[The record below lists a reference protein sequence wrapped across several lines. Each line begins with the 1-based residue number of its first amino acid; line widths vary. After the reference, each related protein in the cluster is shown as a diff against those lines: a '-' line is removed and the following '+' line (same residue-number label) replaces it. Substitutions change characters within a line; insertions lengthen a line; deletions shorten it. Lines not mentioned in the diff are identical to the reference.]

1 MRSGLVIL
9 KKISARTG
17 GICKRNGVKSVKNES
32 CGRELW
38 LDVLRVAAAC
48 AVVLMHT
55 VTGSVDIMNTGQ
67 YSQGRLLLIVMDLVT
82 WCVPV
87 FLMIS
92 GYLFLN
98 PRKEIS
104 FQKMLRKYCLRIVL
118 ALLIFGIPFSCLELI
133 LAERRLRI
141 GMLWDGL
148 VMVCAMRSWSHLW
161 YLYLILLLYLLTP
174 SVKWLLK
181 KIPEWAVVSVA
192 VILVVGSSILPFVN
206 KWMGTDMPVLSE
218 QLIYVFYYLYGY
230 FLHKNHTKEGE
241 GKNLWTMCAISAFLV
256 AGMVCYRFLGKD
268 TIQMAYNFPP
278 TVLLSVCQ
286 MHIGQCLWR
295 RGQGKH
301 NKKKNYHKAYGKGI
315 MVLADLSFGIYLIHP
330 VFLNL
335 SYKFLHFTPMDY
347 PLALALPL
355 FWVAVM
361 LCSVASTW
369 IMRKITPL
377 RRYVL

>member
-9 KKISARTG
+9 KKMSLRAG
-17 GICKRNGVKSVKNES
+17 GTCKRNGVESVKNES
-32 CGRELW
+32 SVRELW
-38 LDVLRVAAAC
+38 LDVLRAAAAC

-67 YSQGRLLLIVMDLVT
+67 YSQGRLLLIIMDLVT

-98 PRKEIS
+98 PKKEIS

-118 ALLIFGIPFSCLELI
+118 ALLVFGIPFSCLELI

-148 VMVCAMRSWSHLW
+148 VMVCTMRSWSHLW
-161 YLYLILLLYLLTP
+161 YLYLILMLFLLTP
-174 SVKWLLK
+174 AMKWFLK
-181 KIPEWAVVSVA
+181 KMPDWTVVIVA

-206 KWMGTDMPVLSE
+206 KLLGTQLPMLSE
-218 QLIYVFYYLYGY
+218 QLIYVFYYLFGH
-230 FLHKNHTKEGE
+230 FLHKKRENAGE
-241 GKNLWTMCAISAFLV
+241 GKELWGMCAVSALLV
-256 AGMVCYRFLGKD
+256 AGATCYRIIGKD

-278 TVLLSVCQ
+278 TVLLSVCL
-286 MHIGQCLWR
+286 MRIGQCMYC
-295 RGQGKH
+295 RGQGKC
-301 NKKKNYHKAYGKGI
+301 NERKQKVI
-315 MVLADLSFGIYLIHP
+315 MGLANLSFGIYMIHP

-335 SYKFLHFTPMDY
+335 SYKFLHITPMDY
-347 PLALALPL
+347 SLAWSLPL
-355 FWVAVM
+355 FWGAVM
-361 LCSVASTW
+361 LCSIVSTW